1 MKRPLLLGGIVVLF
15 VIVMLAAAVQGVPRI
30 TPPTSEPQEVAPIV
44 ETAQPLPQGEP
55 TQPPKPENE
64 LVATIISVVLLSL
77 LAAVA
82 LFVLVLFVR
91 ALVRAWRDRPQR
103 FRDGGDVGFDLHD
116 EATAVEDDDAAAPVI
131 QRGIDGALRT
141 IDERRVPSDAIIAA
155 WVGLEEGA
163 ADAGISRSPSET
175 ASEFALR
182 IITRRRGIEADAARL
197 LALYERVRYGG
208 YVADEADRD
217 TARAALHAIEEGW
230 R

>member
-1 MKRPLLLGGIVVLF
+1 MRRPFLLGGIVVLF

-30 TPPTSEPQEVAPIV
+30 TPPTTEPQEVAPIV
-44 ETAQPLPQGEP
+44 ETAQSLPLGEP
-55 TQPPKPENE
+55 TPPPEQENE
-64 LVATIISVVLLSL
+64 VVGTIIAIVFLSL

-82 LFVLVLFVR
+82 LFVLLLIMR

-103 FRDGGDVGFDLHD
+103 LRDGDDVGFDLHD
-116 EATAVEDDDAAAPVI
+116 EATTVDDDAAAAPVI

-141 IDERRVPSDAIIAA
+141 IDARRVPSDAIIAA
-155 WVGLEEGA
+155 WVGLEESA

-182 IITRRRGIEADAARL
+182 IITRRRGIEEHAARL

-208 YVADEADRD
+208 CIADEDDRA
-217 TARAALHAIEEGW
+217 TARAALRAIEEGW